1 MFQCMY
7 KTLLYDLTVHVGP
20 VSPLYFKN
28 VDDITTFKSFALRT
42 IFITSY
48 IINLLIQRFR
58 SVRWLFY
65 ASLSSLQLMILIS
78 SSNVLHGPFVTF
90 DYVCD
95 IQYYFNI
102 ASSDDI
108 KYFYLIV

>member
-1 MFQCMY
+1 MY

-58 SVRWLFY
+58 SVRWLFLRIPIKLATY
-65 ASLSSLQLMILIS
+65 
-78 SSNVLHGPFVTF
+78 
-90 DYVCD
+90 D
-95 IQYYFNI
+95 FNI
-102 ASSDDI
+102 F
-108 KYFYLIV
+108 K